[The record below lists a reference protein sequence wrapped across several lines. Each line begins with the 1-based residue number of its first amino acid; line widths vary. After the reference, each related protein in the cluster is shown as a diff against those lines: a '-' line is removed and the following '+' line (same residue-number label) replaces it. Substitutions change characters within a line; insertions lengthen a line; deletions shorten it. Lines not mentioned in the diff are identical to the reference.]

1 MQIESHDLFYQIQG
15 QKFPMKNI
23 GVFLGANYGK
33 NDLYKKH
40 AVSLAHEMGKRELN
54 AVYGGSSSGLMGD
67 FADAAVQSGCDVFGV
82 ITKEI
87 LKVEKPHKNIKEL
100 LITNTMQERK
110 STMFDISDAFL
121 VLPGGLGTL
130 EEIFEIW
137 NAAKIGL
144 HKKPIGILNINGY
157 FDKLFD
163 FLFHCCDEGF
173 VNKEKIHFVKIAD
186 SPVLLLNEILS

>member
-1 MQIESHDLFYQIQG
+1 MEFHDLFYQTQG

-33 NDLYKKH
+33 NDLYKKQ
-40 AVSLAHEMGKRELN
+40 AVSLAHEMGKRKLN
-54 AVYGGSSSGLMGD
+54 VVYGGSSSSLMGD

-87 LKVEKPHKNIKEL
+87 LKAENPHKNIKEL

-144 HKKPIGILNINGY
+144 HKKPIGVLNIGGY

-173 VNKEKIHFVKIAD
+173 VNKEKINFVKIAD
-186 SPVLLLNEILS
+186 SPALLLNEILF